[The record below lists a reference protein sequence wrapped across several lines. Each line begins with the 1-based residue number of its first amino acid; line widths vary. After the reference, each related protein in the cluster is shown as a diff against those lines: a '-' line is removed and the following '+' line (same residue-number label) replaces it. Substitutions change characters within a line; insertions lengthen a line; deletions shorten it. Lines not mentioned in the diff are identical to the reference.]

1 MIPIYDFD
9 QVSPEEIFS
18 RETDRAD
25 VSGAVAAIIADVRQN
40 GDSALLRY
48 ARDFDHAEL
57 TAVEVPREAM
67 EAAARG
73 LDSDLRAV
81 MEEAAA
87 NIRDFHR
94 RQRRESFVV
103 SEKDGVI
110 LGQKITPIEKVGL
123 YIPGGT
129 AAYPSS
135 VLMNAIPAKLAGCR
149 EIVMVSPP
157 TCGGDVNPVILAAA
171 YIAGVDRVFRCG
183 GAQAVAALAYGTE
196 TVPRVDK
203 IVGPGNAYVAEAK
216 RQVFGQVA
224 IDMIAG
230 PSEILVVADG
240 KSNPKWVAADLLSQ
254 AEHDKM
260 ASAVLVTD
268 DMALA
273 RAVQAE
279 IERQL
284 PALPRADIARA
295 SIDNHG
301 KIIVTPDL
309 LRALDVA
316 NQLAPEHLE
325 LCVDQPFDYLAR
337 VRNAGSIF
345 LGRSCPEALGDYLA
359 GPNHTLPTSGTAR
372 FSSPLSVD
380 DFVKKSQFTYYT
392 AAALE
397 AVQGKIAAFA
407 RQEGLEAH
415 ARSAEIRFETEGG
428 DER

>member
-1 MIPIYDFD
+1 M
-9 QVSPEEIFS
+9 
-18 RETDRAD
+18 TADR
-25 VSGAVAAIIADVRQN
+25 
-40 GDSALLRY
+40 DSALLRY

-67 EAAARG
+67 EAAALG
-73 LDSDLRAV
+73 LDSGLRAV

-157 TCGGDVNPVILAAA
+157 TCGGDVNPAILAAA

-230 PSEILVVADG
+230 PSEILIVADRTAD
-240 KSNPKWVAADLLSQ
+240 PVWLAADMLSQ
-254 AEHDKM
+254 AEHDRLATAILITDSAALAEKT
-260 ASAVLVTD
+260 AAELEAQLAVLP
-268 DMALA
+268 
-273 RAVQAE
+273 RRE
-279 IERQL
+279 I
-284 PALPRADIARA
+284 AGA
-295 SIDNHG
+295 SIEANG
-301 KIIVTPDL
+301 KIIVTDDL
-309 LRALDVA
+309 SEAVDIA
-316 NQLAPEHLE
+316 NEIAPEHLE
-325 LCVDQPFDYLAR
+325 LCVERPFDWLGR
-337 VRNAGSIF
+337 VRNAGSVF
-345 LGRSCPEALGDYLA
+345 LGHYCPEPLGDYLS
-359 GPNHTLPTSGTAR
+359 GTNHTLPTMGTAR
-372 FSSPLSVD
+372 FYSPLSVD
-380 DFVKKSQFTYYT
+380 DFIKKSQFSYYT
-392 AAALE
+392 REALE
-397 AVQGKIAAFA
+397 KDYRKVSRFA
-407 RQEGLEAH
+407 KEEGLTAH
-415 ARSAEIRFETEGG
+415 ARAVDIRFEKEG
-428 DER
+428 ET